1 MITLNKIYFNLNYIQ
16 VVFICLLALC
26 LFISFYIMVITLFS
40 KDKTHNHVFSAWQFP
55 MLLAILIDTIHRK

>member
-16 VVFICLLALC
+16 FVFVCLLVVC
-26 LFISFYIMVITLFS
+26 LFISFYIMIITLFS

-55 MLLAILIDTIHRK
+55 MLLEILIDTIHRK

>member
-16 VVFICLLALC
+16 LVFICLLVLC
-26 LFISFYIMVITLFS
+26 LFISFYIMSITLFS

>member
-16 VVFICLLALC
+16 FVFVCLLVIC
-26 LFISFYIMVITLFS
+26 LFISFYIMIITLFS

>member
-16 VVFICLLALC
+16 FVFVCLLVVC

>member
-16 VVFICLLALC
+16 FVFVCLLVVC
-26 LFISFYIMVITLFS
+26 LFISFYIMIITLFS